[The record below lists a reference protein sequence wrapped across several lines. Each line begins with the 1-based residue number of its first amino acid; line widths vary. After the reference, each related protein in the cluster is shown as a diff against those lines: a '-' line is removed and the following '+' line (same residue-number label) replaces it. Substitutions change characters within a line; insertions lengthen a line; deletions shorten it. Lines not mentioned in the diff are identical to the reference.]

1 MYRNTFK
8 WRCVFQVT
16 LFAVHCAGCFNYT
29 IADRY
34 PHPEKTWIGAV
45 YPNFRQLS
53 LSDRYITTL
62 YWSIVTLTTTG
73 YGDLHAENSREMLFY
88 IFYMLFNLGLTS
100 YLIGNMTNLVVHW
113 TSRTRNFRDSVRAAS
128 EFAKRNQLPQQIQ
141 DQLLSHICLRFK
153 TQGLKQQETLNGL
166 PKAIRSS
173 IAHYLFYPVLR
184 DVHLFQG
191 VSQDFLLQL
200 VPEMEAEYYPPRE
213 DVLLQNDSPTDAYI
227 LVTGAVDFVV
237 KMNGHDQIVGKGSSG
252 DIFGEMGVLYGKP
265 QPFGVRTTEISQIL
279 RLDRTTFLNIL
290 QSSPEDEC
298 IVRNNLSRSWPD
310 RHHAENQDNLH
321 GETPRRET
329 GTENPNSRTNQ
340 TENIE
345 IKADERGWMPESPA
359 EKYANKGIYRHIIT
373 NRENEI
379 NGATN
384 YETNYY
390 TRRGHISSG
399 GSCKYPTGVESIE
412 SRSDKRVTVHMKLQK
427 KKHTEKQPPKLILLP
442 DSLEELLK
450 TAGQKFGDDS
460 LTSVLNAEDAE
471 IDDISVIRDGDHLF
485 IA

>member
-1 MYRNTFK
+1 MLRL
-8 WRCVFQVT
+8 WRLRRVSSLFARLEKDIRFNYFWTRCTKLVSVT

-53 LSDRYITTL
+53 LSDR
-62 YWSIVTLTTTG
+62 
-73 YGDLHAENSREMLFY
+73 EMLFD

-100 YLIGNMTNLVVHW
+100 YIIGNMTNLVVHW

-128 EFAKRNQLPQQIQ
+128 EFARRNQLPQQIQ

-153 TQGLKQQETLNGL
+153 TQGLKQQETLNDL

-173 IAHYLFYPVLR
+173 IAHYLFYPVVR

-191 VSQDFLLQL
+191 VSQDLLLQL

-237 KMNGHDQIVGKGSSG
+237 KINGDDQIVGKGSTG
-252 DIFGEMGVLYGKP
+252 EIFGEMGVLCGTP
-265 QPFGVRTTEISQIL
+265 QPFGVRTTKISQIL
-279 RLDRTTFLNIL
+279 RLNRTTFLNIL

-298 IVRNNLSRSWPD
+298 IVRNNLSRSWSN

-329 GTENPNSRTNQ
+329 GTENSRTNQ

-345 IKADERGWMPESPA
+345 IKADERGWTPESPA
-359 EKYANKGIYRHIIT
+359 EKHANKGIYRHIIT

-384 YETNYY
+384 YATNYY
-390 TRRGHISSG
+390 TRRGHVSSS

-412 SRSDKRVTVHMKLQK
+412 SRSDKRVIVHMKLQK
-427 KKHTEKQPPKLILLP
+427 KKHTEKQPPKLIMLP

-450 TAGQKFGDDS
+450 IAGQKFGDDS
-460 LTSVLNAEDAE
+460 LTSVVNAEDAK

-485 IA
+485 LA